1 MPEIHVLIGPND
13 KSGTQIVF
21 HNPGQHP
28 LPPSAGKPVT
38 TTIASGPAA
47 HGTVNNGSSNAAQV
61 VFDNPA

>member
-38 TTIASGPAA
+38 VTGNATTGTAA
-47 HGTVNNGSSNAAQV
+47 HGTVANNVSPV